1 MSTSV
6 GGPVPKL
13 PEAAEVG
20 KRLLVACVRAP
31 FDQSSRAEVE
41 AALEDGPD
49 WIWVFNTAHVNRVFP
64 FLYFGLRPFPER
76 VPPNVRGFLEAD
88 HRKVVRRNG
97 ALLGVARAV
106 TEALR
111 SADVPGMVM
120 RGVSFL
126 ETIYGGTLGLRDFG
140 DIDLLVRRGDLER
153 TKKCLRD
160 LGLGPSPGA
169 LDDRYYERH
178 HLHLSWQREQGQAV
192 IELHWSLDH
201 KYTSYA
207 IDTGAVFDRASW
219 HDLPN
224 SELLL
229 MDPGDE
235 LIAACVHAFKHDP
248 LVRHYLGHLAHASP
262 AFPDRH
268 LAHLADLTGL
278 VSRGGGRDWNTVVS
292 RCREWRAGEAVWALL
307 TQAKDVLGTEVPGE
321 VLSELRPPAASWLER
336 RVADAAHAL
345 MRSTAP
351 VTRPKAIAARLLRYR
366 HGLVFDPVR
375 LVDLSGYL
383 FPSIERAKLTW
394 GCRTSTWAVVRIAC
408 HLVRSGLSLARNL
421 VDALYYGAK
430 RRLRG
435 RARKPYHPPLQ
446 PGVG

>member
-1 MSTSV
+1 
-6 GGPVPKL
+6 
-13 PEAAEVG
+13 
-20 KRLLVACVRAP
+20 VR
-31 FDQSSRAEVE
+31 
-41 AALEDGPD
+41 AALEGEPD
-49 WIWVFNTAHVNRVFP
+49 WIWVFNTAHVNRAFP
-64 FLYFGLRPFPER
+64 FLYAGLREFPEH
-76 VPPNVRGFLEAD
+76 VPTNVRSFLEAD

-97 ALLGVARAV
+97 ALLGAALAV
-106 TEALR
+106 TEALQK
-111 SADVPGMVM
+111 ADVPGIVM

-140 DIDLLVRRGDLER
+140 DIDLLVRREDLER
-153 TKKCLRD
+153 AKACLRG

-178 HLHLSWQREQGQAV
+178 HLHLSWRPDQGQV
-192 IELHWSLDH
+192 VVEIHWSLDH

-207 IDTGAVFDRASW
+207 IDTGAVFDRATW

-224 SELLL
+224 SRLLL
-229 MDPGDE
+229 MDPEDA

-262 AFPDRH
+262 SFPDRH

-278 VSRGGGRDWNTVVS
+278 VSCGGDLDWDTVVA
-292 RCREWRAGEAVWALL
+292 RCRDWRAGEAVWALL
-307 TQAKDVLGTEVPGE
+307 CQAKDVLGTGVPPE
-321 VLSELRPPAASWLER
+321 VLEELRPPAPSGLER
-336 RVADAAHAL
+336 VVADIAHAL

-351 VTRPKAIAARLLRYR
+351 VTKPKAIAARLLRYR

-394 GCRTSTWAVVRIAC
+394 GCRTSTWAVVRIAG
-408 HLVRSGLSLARNL
+408 HLVRSALSLARNL
-421 VDALYYGAK
+421 VDALYYSAK

-435 RARKPYHPPLQ
+435 RPRKPYHPPLQ